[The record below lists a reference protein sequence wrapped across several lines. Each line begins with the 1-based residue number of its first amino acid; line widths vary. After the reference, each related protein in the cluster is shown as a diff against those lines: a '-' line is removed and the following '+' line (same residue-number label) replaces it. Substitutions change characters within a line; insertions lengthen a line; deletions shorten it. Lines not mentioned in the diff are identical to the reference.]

1 MKQPS
6 LLRRQLLAAACA
18 AIVGGPALAQQ
29 APADRIRIGF
39 MTDIGS
45 VFASVDGPGGVD
57 AVRMAIEDF
66 GPVLGKPV
74 EVLVFDHQNKADLAA
89 LKAREWFDREGVQA
103 LFFGSNSAA
112 ALAST
117 KLAAEKKRMLFAIGA
132 GSPRL
137 TNEDCTP
144 YTVQYAYNTDSLV
157 NTGVAAALRQGMD
170 SWYILAAD
178 YAFGHAIEAQVR
190 KQVAAGNGKVAG
202 AVRHPINTSDFSSF
216 MVQAQATRPKVLAL
230 ANAGGDS
237 VNAIK
242 AAREFGLT
250 RNITLLGFGMTH
262 DVIHSLGLPVT
273 QGLRVIDH
281 WDWTVS
287 EQARRWGQRFI
298 QRNKVAP
305 TSVQAADYSA
315 VTTYLNAVKSAGTT
329 DADAV
334 AAALRKLRINDMYT
348 QGGYIREDGQMI
360 HPIYM
365 FEVKTPAEQKEPF
378 DYYKTVGTI
387 AGDVAFAPLKDSTCP
402 LVRK

>member
-1 MKQPS
+1 MTFNFQI
-6 LLRRQLLAAACA
+6 RRGLLASLCA
-18 AIVGGPALAQQ
+18 LGLCSQAFAQ
-29 APADRIRIGF
+29 APADKIRIGF

-57 AVRMAIEDF
+57 AVRMALEDF
-66 GPVLGKPV
+66 GPVLGKEV
-74 EVLVFDHQNKADLAA
+74 EVLVFDHQNKPDLAA
-89 LKAREWFDREGVQA
+89 VKAREWFDRQGVQA

-117 KLAAEKKRMLFAIGA
+117 KLANEKKRILFAVGA

-137 TNEDCTP
+137 TNEDCTA

-157 NTGVAAALRQGMD
+157 NTGVAAALKQGMD
-170 SWYILAAD
+170 SWYVLAAD
-178 YAFGHAIEAQVR
+178 YAFGHAIEAQVK
-190 KQVAAGNGKVAG
+190 KQVVAGNGKVVG
-202 AVRHPINTSDFSSF
+202 SVRHAVNTSDFSSF
-216 MVQAQATRPKVLAL
+216 MIQAQAAKPKILAL
-230 ANAGGDS
+230 ANAGGDA

-250 RNITLLGFGMTH
+250 RNTALLGFGMTH
-262 DVIHSLGLPVT
+262 DVIHGLGLQVT

-287 EQARRWGQRFI
+287 EQSRKWGQRFI

-315 VTTYLNAVKSAGTT
+315 VTSYLTAVKNANTT
-329 DADAV
+329 DSDAV
-334 AAALRKLRINDMYT
+334 MGALRKLRINDMYA
-348 QGGYIREDGQMI
+348 QGGTIREDGQMV

-365 FEVKTPAEQKEPF
+365 FEVKTPAEQKAPF
-378 DYYKTVGTI
+378 DYYKTVSTI
-387 AGDVAFAPLKDSTCP
+387 PGEVAFAPLKDSACP
-402 LVRK
+402 LVKK